1 MSFEYAF
8 GLPCAVEVMIVDA
21 IDIDDFVRAA
31 AGGALRRLTAVD
43 GAHWFPLVD
52 VARRLGYAGPRE
64 ALRTVTLP
72 VWCLAPARELAPD
85 AEILARSG
93 IRGTARMVSLAGLV
107 QLVTA
112 CRSPEAGPFRAWVG
126 ELVAEVQRHGGYGL
140 EPAPAHG
147 GFVLPPELVDV
158 LVRLE
163 GRFDEEE
170 ADLAEYAELLRETR
184 RSLSRVA
191 DSLERSFAVPRQRGS
206 GGAPSLSAQE
216 LVESWA
222 ISGDMRAVASF
233 LAPALIRGGVRC
245 RPQDV
250 TRRTG
255 LSGDRVR
262 DCVRLLIERG
272 CMREVGHPG
281 PDGTRIYVLP

>member
-1 MSFEYAF
+1 M
-8 GLPCAVEVMIVDA
+8 DA

-31 AGGALRRLTAVD
+31 AGGRLRRLTALD
-43 GAHWFPLVD
+43 GAHWFPVVD

-64 ALRTVTLP
+64 ALRSVALP
-72 VWCLAPARELAPD
+72 AWCLAPARELAPSPD
-85 AEILARSG
+85 ILARSG
-93 IRGTARMVSLAGLV
+93 IRGTARMVSLPGLV

-140 EPAPAHG
+140 EPAPAHDG
-147 GFVLPPELVDV
+147 SVLPPELVDV

-163 GRFDEEE
+163 GRFDEGA
-170 ADLAEYAELLRETR
+170 ADLAGYAELLRETR
-184 RSLSRVA
+184 HSLSRVA
-191 DSLERSFAVPRQRGS
+191 DSLERSFAVPRQRGTE
-206 GGAPSLSAQE
+206 GPPRLSAQE
-216 LVESWA
+216 LVESWE
-222 ISGDMRAVASF
+222 ISGDVRAVASF
-233 LAPALIRGGVRC
+233 LAPALVRGGIRC

-255 LSGDRVR
+255 ISGERVR

-272 CMREVGHPG
+272 CMREVGDPC

>member
-1 MSFEYAF
+1 M
-8 GLPCAVEVMIVDA
+8 DA

-31 AGGALRRLTAVD
+31 AGGRLRRLTAVD
-43 GAHWFPLVD
+43 GAHWFPVVD
-52 VARRLGYAGPRE
+52 VARQLGYAGPRE
-64 ALRTVTLP
+64 ALRSVALP
-72 VWCLAPARELAPD
+72 AWCLAPARELAPTAD
-85 AEILARSG
+85 ILARSG
-93 IRGTARMVSLAGLV
+93 IRGTARMVSLPGLV

-140 EPAPAHG
+140 EPAPAHS

-163 GRFDEEE
+163 GRIDEGS
-170 ADLAEYAELLRETR
+170 ADLVACAELLRETR

-191 DSLERSFAVPRQRGS
+191 DSLERSFALPRQRG
-206 GGAPSLSAQE
+206 GDGPPPLSPQE
-216 LVESWA
+216 LVESWE
-222 ISGDMRAVASF
+222 ISGDMRTVAGF
-233 LAPALIRGGVRC
+233 LAPALVRGGVRC

-255 LSGDRVR
+255 LSGERVR

-272 CMREVGHPG
+272 CIREVGDPC

>member
-1 MSFEYAF
+1 M
-8 GLPCAVEVMIVDA
+8 DA

-31 AGGALRRLTAVD
+31 AGGRLRRLTAVD
-43 GAHWFPLVD
+43 GAHWFPVVD

-64 ALRTVTLP
+64 ALRSVALP
-72 VWCLAPARELAPD
+72 AWCLAPARELAAEPD
-85 AEILARSG
+85 ILARSG
-93 IRGTARMVSLAGLV
+93 IRGTARMVSLPGLV
-107 QLVTA
+107 QLVAA
-112 CRSPEAGPFRAWVG
+112 CRSSEAGPFRAWVG

-140 EPAPAHG
+140 EPSPAHS

-163 GRFDEEE
+163 GRLDES
-170 ADLAEYAELLRETR
+170 ATGLAGLAGQDGYAELLRETR
-184 RSLSRVA
+184 LSLSRVA

-206 GGAPSLSAQE
+206 EGPPRLSAQE
-216 LVESWA
+216 LLASWENSGD
-222 ISGDMRAVASF
+222 ISGDLSADMRAVAGF
-233 LAPALIRGGVRC
+233 LAPALVRGGVRC

-255 LSGDRVR
+255 LSGERVR

-272 CMREVGHPG
+272 CMREVGDPC

>member
-1 MSFEYAF
+1 M
-8 GLPCAVEVMIVDA
+8 DA

-31 AGGALRRLTAVD
+31 AGGRLRRLTAVD
-43 GAHWFPLVD
+43 GAHWFPVVD

-64 ALRTVTLP
+64 ALRSVALP
-72 VWCLAPARELAPD
+72 AWCLAPARELAPSPD
-85 AEILARSG
+85 ILARSG
-93 IRGTARMVSLAGLV
+93 IRGTARMVSLPGLV

-112 CRSPEAGPFRAWVG
+112 CRSPEAGPFRTWVG
-126 ELVAEVQRHGGYGL
+126 ELVAEVQRHGCYGL
-140 EPAPAHG
+140 EPAPAHD

-163 GRFDEEE
+163 GQLDES
-170 ADLAEYAELLRETR
+170 AAGLSGQTGYAELLRETR
-184 RSLSRVA
+184 LSLSRVA
-191 DSLERSFAVPRQRGS
+191 DSLERTFAVPRQRG
-206 GGAPSLSAQE
+206 GEEGPRLSAQE
-216 LVESWA
+216 LVESWE

-233 LAPALIRGGVRC
+233 LAPALVRGGVRC

-255 LSGDRVR
+255 LSGERVR

-272 CMREVGHPG
+272 CMREVGDPG

>member
-1 MSFEYAF
+1 M
-8 GLPCAVEVMIVDA
+8 DA

-31 AGGALRRLTAVD
+31 AGGRLRRLTAID
-43 GAHWFPLVD
+43 GAHWFPVVD

-64 ALRTVTLP
+64 ALRSVALP
-72 VWCLAPARELAPD
+72 AWCLAPARELAPSPD
-85 AEILARSG
+85 ILARSG

-112 CRSPEAGPFRAWVG
+112 CRSPEAQPFRAWVG
-126 ELVAEVQRHGGYGL
+126 ELVAEVQRHGAYGL

-163 GRFDEEE
+163 GRIDET
-170 ADLAEYAELLRETR
+170 AAGLTGLTGHAGYAELLRETR
-184 RSLSRVA
+184 LSLSRVA
-191 DSLERSFAVPRQRGS
+191 DSLERTFAVPRQRG
-206 GGAPSLSAQE
+206 AEDRPRLSAQE
-216 LVESWA
+216 LVESWE
-222 ISGDMRAVASF
+222 ISGDMRAVASI
-233 LAPALIRGGVRC
+233 LAPALVRGGVRC

-255 LSGDRVR
+255 LSGERVR

-272 CMREVGHPG
+272 CMREVGDPR

>member
-1 MSFEYAF
+1 M
-8 GLPCAVEVMIVDA
+8 DA
-21 IDIDDFVRAA
+21 IDIDDFVRTA
-31 AGGALRRLTAVD
+31 AGGRLRRLTAVD

-64 ALRTVTLP
+64 ALRAVALP
-72 VWCLAPARELAPD
+72 PWCLAPARELAPTPD
-85 AEILARSG
+85 ILARSG
-93 IRGTARMVSLAGLV
+93 IRGTARMVSLPGLV

-112 CRSPEAGPFRAWVG
+112 CRSPEAGPFRSWVG

-163 GRFDEEE
+163 GTLDEGAAHLAEC
-170 ADLAEYAELLRETR
+170 AEYAELLRETR

-191 DSLERSFAVPRQRGS
+191 DSLEHRFAVPRQRGAAT
-206 GGAPSLSAQE
+206 APALSAQE
-216 LVESWA
+216 LVESWE
-222 ISGDMRAVASF
+222 ISGDLRAVASF

-255 LSGDRVR
+255 LSGERVR
-262 DCVRLLIERG
+262 DCVRRLIERG
-272 CMREVGHPG
+272 CMREVGDPC

>member
-1 MSFEYAF
+1 M
-8 GLPCAVEVMIVDA
+8 DA

-31 AGGALRRLTAVD
+31 AGGRLRRLTAVD
-43 GAHWFPLVD
+43 GVHWFPVVD
-52 VARRLGYAGPRE
+52 VAPSLGYAGPRE
-64 ALRTVTLP
+64 ALRSVALP
-72 VWCLAPARELAPD
+72 AWCLAPAREVAPGPD
-85 AEILARSG
+85 VLARSG
-93 IRGTARMVSLAGLV
+93 IRGTARMVSLPGLV

-140 EPAPAHG
+140 EPAPAHS

-163 GRFDEEE
+163 GRLDEG
-170 ADLAEYAELLRETR
+170 AAGLAGLAGHDSYAELLRETR
-184 RSLSRVA
+184 LSLSRVA
-191 DSLERSFAVPRQRGS
+191 DSLERSFAVPRQRGAES
-206 GGAPSLSAQE
+206 PPRLSAQE
-216 LVESWA
+216 LVASWESSGD
-222 ISGDMRAVASF
+222 ISGDMRVVAGF
-233 LAPALIRGGVRC
+233 LAPALVRGGVRC

-255 LSGDRVR
+255 LSGERVR

-272 CMREVGHPG
+272 CIREVGDPC

>member
-1 MSFEYAF
+1 M
-8 GLPCAVEVMIVDA
+8 DA

-31 AGGALRRLTAVD
+31 AGGRLRRLTAVD
-43 GAHWFPLVD
+43 GAHWFPVVD
-52 VARRLGYAGPRE
+52 VARLLGYAGPRE
-64 ALRTVTLP
+64 ALRSVALP
-72 VWCLAPARELAPD
+72 AWCLAPARELAEEPD
-85 AEILARSG
+85 MLARSG
-93 IRGTARMVSLAGLV
+93 IRGTARMVSLPGLV

-140 EPAPAHG
+140 EPSPAHS

-163 GRFDEEE
+163 GRLDEGAAGLE
-170 ADLAEYAELLRETR
+170 DLAGHASYAELLRETR
-184 RSLSRVA
+184 LSLSRVA
-191 DSLERSFAVPRQRGS
+191 DSLERSFAVPRQRGVE
-206 GGAPSLSAQE
+206 GPPRLSAQE
-216 LVESWA
+216 LVASWENNGD
-222 ISGDMRAVASF
+222 ISGDMRVVAGF
-233 LAPALIRGGVRC
+233 LAPALVRGGVRC

-255 LSGDRVR
+255 LSGERVR

-272 CMREVGHPG
+272 CIREVGDPC

>member
-1 MSFEYAF
+1 M
-8 GLPCAVEVMIVDA
+8 DA

-31 AGGALRRLTAVD
+31 AGGRLRRLTAVD
-43 GAHWFPLVD
+43 GVHWFPVVD
-52 VARRLGYAGPRE
+52 VARSLGYAGPRE
-64 ALRTVTLP
+64 ALRSVALP
-72 VWCLAPARELAPD
+72 AWCLAPAREVAPGPD
-85 AEILARSG
+85 VLARSG
-93 IRGTARMVSLAGLV
+93 IRGTARMVSLPGLV

-140 EPAPAHG
+140 EPAPAHS

-163 GRFDEEE
+163 GRLDEG
-170 ADLAEYAELLRETR
+170 AAGLAGLAGHDSYVELLRETR
-184 RSLSRVA
+184 LSLSRVA
-191 DSLERSFAVPRQRGS
+191 DSLERSFAVPRQRGAES
-206 GGAPSLSAQE
+206 PPRLSAQE
-216 LVESWA
+216 LVASWESSGD
-222 ISGDMRAVASF
+222 ISGDMRVVAGF
-233 LAPALIRGGVRC
+233 LAPALVRGGVRC

-255 LSGDRVR
+255 LSGERVR

-272 CMREVGHPG
+272 CIREVGDPC

>member
-1 MSFEYAF
+1 M
-8 GLPCAVEVMIVDA
+8 DA

-31 AGGALRRLTAVD
+31 AGGRLRRLTAID
-43 GAHWFPLVD
+43 GAHWFPVVD
-52 VARRLGYAGPRE
+52 VARQLGYGGPRK
-64 ALRTVTLP
+64 ALRSVALP
-72 VWCLAPARELAPD
+72 AWCLAPARELAPTPD
-85 AEILARSG
+85 ILARSG
-93 IRGTARMVSLAGLV
+93 IRGTARMVSLPGLV

-147 GFVLPPELVDV
+147 GSVLPPELVDV

-163 GRFDEEE
+163 GHFDEGA
-170 ADLAEYAELLRETR
+170 ADLADYAELLRETR

-191 DSLERSFAVPRQRGS
+191 DSLERSFAVPHQRG
-206 GGAPSLSAQE
+206 ADDPPRLSARE
-216 LVESWA
+216 LVESWE
-222 ISGDMRAVASF
+222 ISGDMRAVACF
-233 LAPALIRGGVRC
+233 LAPALVRGGVRC

-255 LSGDRVR
+255 LSGERVR

-272 CMREVGHPG
+272 CMREVGDPG

>member
-1 MSFEYAF
+1 M
-8 GLPCAVEVMIVDA
+8 DA

-31 AGGALRRLTAVD
+31 AGGRLRRLTAVD
-43 GAHWFPLVD
+43 GVHWFPVVD

-64 ALRTVTLP
+64 ALRSVALP
-72 VWCLAPARELAPD
+72 AWCLAPAREVAPGPD
-85 AEILARSG
+85 VLARSG
-93 IRGTARMVSLAGLV
+93 IRGTARMVSLPGLV

-126 ELVAEVQRHGGYGL
+126 ELVAELQRHGGYGL
-140 EPAPAHG
+140 EPAPAHS

-163 GRFDEEE
+163 GRLDEG
-170 ADLAEYAELLRETR
+170 AAGLAGLAGHHSYAELLRETR
-184 RSLSRVA
+184 LSLSRVA
-191 DSLERSFAVPRQRGS
+191 DSLERSFAVPRQRGAES
-206 GGAPSLSAQE
+206 PPRLSAQE
-216 LVESWA
+216 LVASWESSGD
-222 ISGDMRAVASF
+222 ISGDMRVVAGF
-233 LAPALIRGGVRC
+233 LAPALVRGGVRC

-255 LSGDRVR
+255 LSGERVR

-272 CMREVGHPG
+272 CIREVGDPC

>member
-1 MSFEYAF
+1 M
-8 GLPCAVEVMIVDA
+8 DA

-31 AGGALRRLTAVD
+31 AGGRLRRLTAID
-43 GAHWFPLVD
+43 GAHWFPVVD
-52 VARRLGYAGPRE
+52 VARRLGYAGSRE
-64 ALRTVTLP
+64 ALRSVRLP
-72 VWCLAPARELAPD
+72 AWCLAPARELAPSPD
-85 AEILARSG
+85 LLARSG
-93 IRGTARMVSLAGLV
+93 IRGSARMVSLPGLV

-112 CRSPEAGPFRAWVG
+112 CRSPEAGPFRSWVG
-126 ELVAEVQRHGGYGL
+126 ELVGEVQRHGGYGL
-140 EPAPAHG
+140 EPAPAHS

-163 GRFDEEE
+163 ARLDEGA
-170 ADLAEYAELLRETR
+170 ADLAEHADYARLLRETR
-184 RSLSRVA
+184 HSLSRVA
-191 DSLERSFAVPRQRGS
+191 DSLERSFAVPRQRGAD
-206 GGAPSLSAQE
+206 GPPRLSAQE
-216 LVESWA
+216 LVESWE

-245 RPQDV
+245 HPQDV

-255 LSGDRVR
+255 LSGERVR

-272 CMREVGHPG
+272 CMREVGDPC